1 MPDIRRQIELLLIG
15 IQIEIG
21 NILAEDIIASAKRRT
36 AIARPSGAGIGC
48 GSGRTATATVGR
60 RAAGRAPRRRR
71 SGRVRSGDAMVRV
84 AISVEAFETIARTL
98 PVGSVA

>member
-1 MPDIRRQIELLLIG
+1 MPYIRRQIELLLIG
-15 IQIEIG
+15 IQIG

-36 AIARPSGAGIGC
+36 AFARPSGAGIEC
-48 GSGRTATATVGR
+48 GSDSDGDRWSTSR
-60 RAAGRAPRRRR
+60 WAARRRR
-71 SGRVRSGDAMVRV
+71 SGRLRSGDSMVRV

>member
-36 AIARPSGAGIGC
+36 ALD
-48 GSGRTATATVGR
+48 
-60 RAAGRAPRRRR
+60 
-71 SGRVRSGDAMVRV
+71 RVEPG
-84 AISVEAFETIARTL
+84 
-98 PVGSVA
+98 

>member
-21 NILAEDIIASAKRRT
+21 NILAEDIIASVKRRT

-48 GSGRTATATVGR
+48 GWGSTATATVGR
-60 RAAGRAPRRRR
+60 
-71 SGRVRSGDAMVRV
+71 
-84 AISVEAFETIARTL
+84 
-98 PVGSVA
+98 